1 MKQNEIWLE
10 RKELLDKLQNDV
22 RDLMKWRI
30 PWYEKCGY
38 WEAIYSRFIRKMI
51 EQDKMIQEKL
61 KS

>member
-30 PWYEKCGY
+30 PWYQKCGY
-38 WEAIYSRFIRKMI
+38 WEAIYSRFLRKMI
-51 EQDKMIQEKL
+51 EQDKMIQVNL
-61 KS
+61 NS

>member
-1 MKQNEIWLE
+1 MKLDKISLE
-10 RKELLDKLQNDV
+10 RKEMLDKLQNDV

-38 WEAIYSRFIRKMI
+38 WEAMYGHFLRKI
-51 EQDKMIQEKL
+51 NQQDKALQEKL